1 MNQNEQ
7 TQADLLLRRYARR
20 NAQVVRGGQGSSA
33 ERSAAREA
41 ESSGGAHL
49 DADELNAYAENALP
63 NATRLRYMV
72 HLVDCDACRRSVIS
86 LTLAA
91 GIPNEPSQA
100 APGASVAPSRSWRE
114 WLGMIFAPPVMR
126 YGVPALALCL
136 VITAALIATR
146 SQRDGANFVA
156 KNEPAQTKVSTSAD
170 YNHSAPQTSNQN
182 VESAPGVVSPSDT
195 KTEAAKESAAG
206 NAAPTSATTTTSA
219 PGAPPTLSAAK
230 PQPATTTAP
239 TPANQTA
246 PREVAADSPKSKAED
261 NAPPPAAAPQSE
273 RDSRDEALR
282 GVRSGSSMPSQPPL
296 ARADKEE
303 QNRSAENS
311 PTEKKT
317 ADANNRS
324 EPLSA
329 SVNKSAQTTDN
340 RIAASGGAASGIGVR
355 EKAARRPAASR
366 GRGAVS
372 VDGASDTDNEF
383 ETHTA
388 GGRRFRRQGNAWI
401 DTAYNSSRAT
411 VNVARGSEQ
420 YRALVADEPAIGN
433 IANQLG
439 GEVVIVWKGRAYR
452 IR

>member
-7 TQADLLLRRYARR
+7 TQTDLLLRRYARR
-20 NAQVVRGGQGSSA
+20 NAEDVRGEQDSSA
-33 ERSAAREA
+33 ERRAASEA
-41 ESSGGAHL
+41 EASGGAHL

-63 NATRLRYMV
+63 QATRLRYMT
-72 HLVDCDACRRSVIS
+72 HLADCDACRRNVTA

-100 APGASVAPSRSWRE
+100 ATGARVAPARSWRK
-114 WLGMIFAPPVMR
+114 WLGMIFAPPVVR

-146 SQRDGANFVA
+146 NGREGANFVA

-170 YNHSAPQTSNQN
+170 YNHSAPPAFNQN
-182 VESAPGVVSPSDT
+182 AESASGVVSPSDA
-195 KTEAAKESAAG
+195 KTEAAKESDARD
-206 NAAPTSATTTTSA
+206 AAPTSATAPTTDA
-219 PGAPPTLSAAK
+219 PASPTLSA
-230 PQPATTTAP
+230 PRPQQPAGNGPTKPATPTETVANAP
-239 TPANQTA
+239 A
-246 PREVAADSPKSKAED
+246 PKDED

-282 GVRSGSSMPSQPPL
+282 AVRSGSSMPSQPPL

-311 PTEKKT
+311 STEKKKT
-317 ADANNRS
+317 ADANNRA
-324 EPLSA
+324 EPSGA
-329 SVNKSAQTTDN
+329 SVNKSAQTADD
-340 RIAASGGAASGIGVR
+340 RVAMSGDASAGSGVR

-366 GRGAVS
+366 GRGVIS
-372 VDGASDTDNEF
+372 IDGAS
-383 ETHTA
+383 ETGSEPETRNA

-420 YRALVADEPAIGN
+420 YRALIADEPAIGQ

-439 GEVVIVWKGRAYR
+439 GEVVIVWKNRAYR